1 MSCKLGG
8 LRLHRKGISHP
19 GTIVMDDKM
28 QKLKD
33 KLDRLLREAAEAAA
47 ELQTAEGGAGRPVHF
62 SQIEAAAHH
71 VGSQLSCR
79 IQERTARELAADVPQ
94 EAPCPTCGTPFRL
107 NIERRA
113 VSSTDG
119 PLDLWEP
126 HGHCTRCRR
135 DFFPSA

>member
-1 MSCKLGG
+1 MEDN
-8 LRLHRKGISHP
+8 
-19 GTIVMDDKM
+19 TE
-28 QKLKD
+28 KLKE
-33 KLDRLLREAAEAAA
+33 KLDRLLRETAAAAA
-47 ELQTAEGGAGRPVHF
+47 ELQASERGAGKAVHF
-62 SQIEAAAHH
+62 SQIEAAAHR

-79 IQERTARELAADVPQ
+79 IQERTARELAAEVPQ
-94 EAPCPTCGTPFRL
+94 EAPCPACGTLCRL
-107 NIERRA
+107 NIERRT